1 MKGSNDYTKLFGSPK
16 NSSYYGDVKVSKNTD
31 IFGFDKDQKK
41 KKKKKK
47 KKSRI
52 DNIVKTAV
60 GYDETDELLNRFIC
74 FEKEDHDLET
84 LEDLSQCAK
93 GLFIIKVYL
102 NEGQSGYLTIFVTN
116 DNKVLEVNTG
126 KEVIDIFIEMATQGT
141 EISETDLEVYHDKFK
156 KAKIIEDIFN
166 IETGKIIDLIRDLEE

>member
-1 MKGSNDYTKLFGSPK
+1 MCLGLNLIIQGTFIYHNLERKVKMKGSNDYTKLFGSPK

-74 FEKEDHDLET
+74 FEKDLLMSQDHVL
-84 LEDLSQCAK
+84 LSQ
-93 GLFIIKVYL
+93 
-102 NEGQSGYLTIFVTN
+102 
-116 DNKVLEVNTG
+116 NK
-126 KEVIDIFIEMATQGT
+126 
-141 EISETDLEVYHDKFK
+141 
-156 KAKIIEDIFN
+156 
-166 IETGKIIDLIRDLEE
+166 